1 MTFAPACHLAAT
13 CALMGLIWTVQIVI
27 YPLFDRVGRT
37 AFAGWHEAYMR
48 HIGYVVGPL
57 MLVEAGTAAWL
68 LWDGRR
74 DATFVSSVAL
84 LGLIWISTAVVQV
97 PLHRRLARG
106 FEAAAHRR
114 LVRTNWLRTLAWSLR
129 GLLLLPLS

>member
-1 MTFAPACHLAAT
+1 
-13 CALMGLIWTVQIVI
+13 MGLIWTVQIVI

-68 LWDGRR
+68 LWDSSGFRR
-74 DATFVSSVAL
+74 RWCKSRCIAGSRAAL
-84 LGLIWISTAVVQV
+84 
-97 PLHRRLARG
+97 RR
-106 FEAAAHRR
+106 RR
-114 LVRTNWLRTLAWSLR
+114 TGDS
-129 GLLLLPLS
+129 